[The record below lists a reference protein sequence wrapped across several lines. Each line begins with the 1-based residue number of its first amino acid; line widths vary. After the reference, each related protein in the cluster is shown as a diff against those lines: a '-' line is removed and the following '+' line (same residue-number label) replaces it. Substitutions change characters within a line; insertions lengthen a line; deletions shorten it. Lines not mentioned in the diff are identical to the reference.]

1 MIFNNQ
7 TQKETLPKGYHHLIY
22 DQRYQIYILQARG
35 DTSSSLVANLREIK
49 GNEDTVISKLKKKHF
64 LEPV

>member
-1 MIFNNQ
+1 INVWTTGILDEFLKSASIFKTVN
-7 TQKETLPKGYHHLIY
+7 LIQ
-22 DQRYQIYILQARG
+22 DRFIAL
-35 DTSSSLVANLREIK
+35 LVGNLREIK